1 MNHKIDLPGIGNA
14 RDLTKLKC
22 RAYPNIL
29 RTIKK
34 YDKQTILLYKTDDSL
49 NYILKLSSLF
59 ILQSC

>member
-22 RAYPNIL
+22 RAYPNTL

>member
-14 RDLTKLKC
+14 RNLTKLKC
-22 RAYPNIL
+22 RAYPNTL